1 MNDIRKNKLTN
12 YLYPTKDIQEFMLYD
27 LYVELISLLTKKVCF
42 SVDNM
47 KEEARKTNL
56 NKAKL
61 IISSFLDNNL
71 NYKKRLI
78 ELNLKIE
85 DNLIEEILW
94 GYILFITTNI
104 NNGTGA
110 DVFWDKRSVCYSKS
124 SIIDLL

>member
-1 MNDIRKNKLTN
+1 MNDIRKNKLIN
-12 YLYPTKDIQEFMLYD
+12 YLYPTKEIREFMLYD

-124 SIIDLL
+124 SIVDFL